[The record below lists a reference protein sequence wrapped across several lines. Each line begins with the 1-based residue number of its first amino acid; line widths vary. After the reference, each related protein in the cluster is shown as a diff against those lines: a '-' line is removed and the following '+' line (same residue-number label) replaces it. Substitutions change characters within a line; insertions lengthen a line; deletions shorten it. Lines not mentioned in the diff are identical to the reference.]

1 MQSDP
6 SFSVFPSVAV
16 QISVAGKVAA
26 LCMACKGTDK
36 WNLLDLKKVPE
47 SWNLLDFATI
57 FKFSKFHFQVPLMA
71 NQTSFIFMN

>member
-47 SWNLLDFATI
+47 S
-57 FKFSKFHFQVPLMA
+57 
-71 NQTSFIFMN
+71 